1 MNRTVLGSY
10 SVVVNSCR
18 STRYLIDGI
27 NNHLSWLSGT
37 TDGSVLLLCK
47 SLRAVGFT
55 CE

>member
-37 TDGSVLLLCK
+37 TDGRILLLCK
-47 SLRAVGFT
+47 SLKAVGFT
-55 CE
+55 